1 MDVRNCKKC
10 NNLFNYVG
18 DPLCPAC
25 AKEMEDKF
33 MGVREY
39 IRENPNVPMTV
50 VAEENDVPIQQIK
63 KWIRQ
68 ERLAFSKDSGISIDC
83 EKCGKP
89 ILTGR
94 FCKECQKTMTDS
106 FTSMYQEKTPEQSG
120 GRKNDSKGKMRFLG
134 N

>member
-10 NNLFNYVG
+10 KKLFNYSG

-25 AKEMEDKF
+25 AKEMEEKF
-33 MGVREY
+33 FEVRQY
-39 IRENPNVPMTV
+39 IYDNPTATMSL

-63 KWIRQ
+63 KWVRQ
-68 ERLAFSKDSGISIDC
+68 ERLLFSKDSGISIDC
-83 EKCGKP
+83 ESCGKP

-94 FCKECQKTMTDS
+94 YCKECKSKMTDKFS
-106 FTSMYQEKTPEQSG
+106 SMYVEKPTESNQGS
-120 GRKNDSKGKMRFLG
+120 KSSSKGKMRFLG

>member
-10 NNLFNYVG
+10 GKLFNYDG
-18 DPLCPAC
+18 DALCPLCV
-25 AKEMEDKF
+25 KEMEDKF
-33 MGVREY
+33 YEVRDY
-39 IRENPNVPMTV
+39 IRENPSAPMPV

-68 ERLAFSKDSGISIDC
+68 ERLTFSKDSGVSIDC
-83 EKCGKP
+83 ESCGKP

-94 FCKECQKTMTDS
+94 YCRECKGKMTNS
-106 FTSMYQEKTPEQSG
+106 FTSMYKEKEPEHKAKTSS
-120 GRKNDSKGKMRFLG
+120 NGKMRFLG

>member
-10 NNLFNYVG
+10 RKLFNYSG

-33 MGVREY
+33 FEVRQY
-39 IRENPNVPMTV
+39 INDNPTATMSV
-50 VAEENDVPIQQIK
+50 VAEENDIPMQQIK
-63 KWIRQ
+63 KWVRQ
-68 ERLAFSKDSGISIDC
+68 ERLLFSKESGISIDC
-83 EKCGKP
+83 ESCGKP

-94 FCKECQKTMTDS
+94 YCRECKGKMTDKFS
-106 FTSMYQEKTPEQSG
+106 SVYVEKPAETKQGS
-120 GRKNDSKGKMRFLG
+120 KSSSKGKMRFLG

>member
-10 NNLFNYVG
+10 RKLFNYSG

-33 MGVREY
+33 FEVRQY
-39 IRENPNVPMTV
+39 INDNPTATMSV
-50 VAEENDVPIQQIK
+50 VAEENDIPMQQIK
-63 KWIRQ
+63 KWVRQ
-68 ERLAFSKDSGISIDC
+68 ERLLFSKESGISIDC
-83 EKCGKP
+83 ESCGKP

-94 FCKECQKTMTDS
+94 YCRECKGKMTDKFS
-106 FTSMYQEKTPEQSG
+106 SVYVEKPAESKPG
-120 GRKNDSKGKMRFLG
+120 SKSSSKGKMRFLG